1 MGKLKYLHTVKKFPS
16 GKFLVILES
25 GVTDIVTEE
34 QRRKILFDY
43 YDTNR
48 KTNRNNRECSKN

>member
-1 MGKLKYLHTVKKFPS
+1 MEKLKYLHTVKKFPS

-25 GVTDIVTEE
+25 GVTAIVTEE

-48 KTNRNNRECSKN
+48 KTNRINR

>member
-25 GVTDIVTEE
+25 GGNGRTEE
-34 QRRKILFDY
+34 GNII
-43 YDTNR
+43 
-48 KTNRNNRECSKN
+48 

>member
-1 MGKLKYLHTVKKFPS
+1 MEKLKYLHTVKKFPS

-25 GVTDIVTEE
+25 GVTAIVTEE
-34 QRRKILFDY
+34 RRKKILFDY

-48 KTNRNNRECSKN
+48 KTNRINR